1 MENFGYQYRLLKTE
15 APWSKKYTDVAASK
29 GKLVRPVAYTFK
41 IGQERWKLGVMPKDG
56 WQNKELELV
65 FIGGG
70 LFILLLMTGLMIAV
84 LILNQRRKNLHWL
97 AQTDALTNVYNRSV
111 LIKYWISTSKP
122 NANSSFVVA
131 KLDIDN
137 FNLLMICMA
146 MRLEIWLCR
155 V

>member
-1 MENFGYQYRLLKTE
+1 
-15 APWSKKYTDVAASK
+15 
-29 GKLVRPVAYTFK
+29 
-41 IGQERWKLGVMPKDG
+41 MPKDG

-97 AQTDALTNVYNRSV
+97 VQTDALTNVYNRSV

-122 NANSSFVVA
+122 MRT
-131 KLDIDN
+131 
-137 FNLLMICMA
+137 LL
-146 MRLEIWLCR
+146 LW
-155 V
+155 